1 MVRHGACLPINRMT
15 NREPQDR
22 LPLPS
27 EDEGDLV
34 QEPPQGTSDDYLV
47 SEQGGVPYVPPMERV
62 LNESPAKGGPDT
74 AAAATD
80 AGEELRREGSPDDP
94 TQDLGARAVEAL
106 RRSELPA
113 GDRVRISVV
122 GSTVH
127 LRGEV
132 ESIDIADEIAA
143 LIEDLPGVDEVVDET
158 TIPAATDPE

>member
-34 QEPPQGTSDDYLV
+34 QEPPQGASDDYLV
-47 SEQGGVPYVPPMERV
+47 SEQEGVPYVPPTERV
-62 LNESPAKGGPDT
+62 LNESPAEGSPD
-74 AAAATD
+74 AAAAAPD
-80 AGEELRREGSPDDP
+80 AGEELPDDP
-94 TQDLGARAVEAL
+94 TQDLGARALETL

-113 GDRVRISVV
+113 GDRLRISVV